1 MIIATAGHVDHG
13 KTSLVRALTGID
25 TDRLDEEKRR
35 GLTID
40 LGFAYTD
47 LGGDG
52 LTGFVDVPG
61 HERFVHNMVA
71 GISEIDLALLV
82 VAADDGPMPQT
93 REHVSILELLGAR
106 SMAVVLSKIAIV
118 SSEQKARAIA
128 NIASLLEPTRFA
140 GAPVFEVDTP
150 QGIGLDALREHL
162 RRARAAQTA
171 RAPRGLFRMAIDR
184 VFAVAGA
191 GTVVT
196 GAVLSGRAQIGDM
209 LTVSTAGTPAR
220 VRSIH
225 AHNQPAQEA
234 LAGQRCALNI
244 AGPTLRREAISRGD
258 WLVAPD
264 AHAPTPRV
272 DVLLTVLP
280 DAPRALAHL
289 AQVQIHLGAGTFNA
303 RVSLLDARSLP
314 AGACGLARLIFDEP
328 LAALHAD
335 RFVLRDPA
343 AHRTLG
349 GGRVIDPFPPE
360 RGSRSASRLAELKA
374 LSHDAPHEALTALL
388 ENTPLG
394 VDLDDFERARNLSA
408 AESHALRQRVD
419 PKRIHAHST
428 PASREGRIGLSQPQW
443 LKWLE
448 AVGQALAQHHASHP
462 DSVGP
467 IESDLIRAATALR
480 MPTPLRG
487 RSARTRLIAA
497 DAIRHLIEQG
507 QVVRQGA
514 RLRQPGHHPA
524 MTVADQALLDRVV
537 SVLRDSALRPP
548 IVGELAS
555 GLGLERAE
563 LLTFLREMSHKGHL
577 LAISQNRFFLPE
589 TLTELADIARQLAA
603 GSAEGYFD
611 AAAYRDASGIGRN
624 LTIDVLE
631 FLDRAGIT
639 RYAGERRSIIG

>member
-47 LGGDG
+47 LGGEG

-93 REHVSILELLGAR
+93 REHVSILELLGAKA
-106 SMAVVLSKIAIV
+106 MAVVLSKVAIV
-118 SSEQKARAIA
+118 SAQQRARAIA
-128 NIASLLEPTRFA
+128 EIAALLEPTRFA

-150 QGIGLDALREHL
+150 QGIGLDALRDHL
-162 RRARAAQTA
+162 RQARTA
-171 RAPRGLFRMAIDR
+171 HAVNPPHGQFRMAIDR

-196 GAVLSGRAQIGDM
+196 GAVISGRAQAGDSLM
-209 LTVSTAGTPAR
+209 VSTPGMPVR

-225 AHNQPAQEA
+225 AHNRPAQEA

-244 AGPTLRREAISRGD
+244 TGPELRREAISRGH
-258 WLVAPD
+258 WLVAPG
-264 AHAPTPRV
+264 AHAPTARV
-272 DVLLTVLP
+272 DVQLSILP

-303 RVSLLDARSLP
+303 RVNLLQSRSLA
-314 AGACGLARLIFDEP
+314 AGSQGLARLIFDEP

-349 GGRVIDPFPPE
+349 GGRIIDPFPPE
-360 RGSRSASRLAELKA
+360 RGPRSASRLAEFAA
-374 LSHDAPHEALTALL
+374 LSNDAPEEALRALL
-388 ENTPLG
+388 ADNPTG
-394 VDLDDFERARNLSA
+394 VMLDEFERARNLTA
-408 AESHALRQRVD
+408 RESDELHQRVD
-419 PKRIHAHST
+419 PKIIQVSVS
-428 PASREGRIGLSQPQW
+428 PSSRAGRIGLAQPQW
-443 LKWLE
+443 LKWLDAIE
-448 AVGQALAQHHASHP
+448 QALVHKHASNP
-462 DSVGP
+462 DIVGP
-467 IESDLIRAATALR
+467 IESDLIRAASAIR
-480 MPTPLRG
+480 VQMPLRG
-487 RSARTRLIAA
+487 SSARIRSIAVNA
-497 DAIRHLIEQG
+497 LRSLIEQG

-514 RLRQPGHHPA
+514 RLRKPGHRPTLA
-524 MTVADQALLDRVV
+524 PADQALLDRVTTI
-537 SVLRDSALRPP
+537 LRDSALRPP

-555 GLGLERAE
+555 GLGLERAA
-563 LLTFLREMSHKGHL
+563 LLTFLREMGHKGHL

-589 TLTELADIARQLAA
+589 TLAELADIARQLAA
-603 GSAEGYFD
+603 ESIDGYFD